1 MRFLDASDIDRLHR
15 PADLIEALRRA
26 FSGGVAA
33 PPRGH
38 LSLGE
43 AHDDGVLLLMPAW
56 RLGEAIGVKIATVL
70 PRAADAG
77 KPTVNGLYVLL
88 NAHGEVQALLDAKAL
103 TLARTAAVSALAAS
117 ALVAAAPATLVMVG
131 TGALAPHL
139 IRAHAA
145 VRAYGEVLVWGR
157 SLDKAAALAADLRD
171 EGLPTRPTADV
182 EAAVRAADVVSCATL
197 SQSPLVHGAWLRP
210 GAHLDLV
217 GGYRLDMRET
227 DDEAIRRA
235 DIFVDTRN
243 ALSEAGDL
251 ADPVRA
257 GLLDP
262 ARVVELSELVTTG
275 PRARTGDITLFKSVG
290 SAISDFAAAELFA
303 AG

>member
-1 MRFLDASDIDRLHR
+1 MRFLDASDIERLHR
-15 PADLIEALRRA
+15 PAELVEALREA
-26 FSGGVAA
+26 FSGGVTA
-33 PPRGH
+33 PPRAH

-43 AHDDGVLLLMPAW
+43 ASDDGVLLLMPAW
-56 RLGEAIGVKIATVL
+56 RRNDAIGVKIATVL

-77 KPTVNGLYVLL
+77 KPTVNGVYVLL

-117 ALVAAAPATLVMVG
+117 ALVPAAPATLVMVG

-145 VRAYGEVLVWGR
+145 VRTYGEVLIWGR

-171 EGLPTRPTADV
+171 EGLPIRPTADL

-197 SQSPLVHGAWLRP
+197 SQSPLVCGAWLKP

-235 DIFVDTRN
+235 DVFVDTRN
-243 ALSEAGDL
+243 ALAEAGDL

-262 ARVVELSELVTTG
+262 GRVVELAELVTTG

-290 SAISDFAAAELFA
+290 TAVSDFAAAELFA